1 MLALLTG
8 VWLQPCRCPRRLLSR
23 STISVRQ
30 VHVCMKGSWLRGKE
44 KTSRTYEEQAS
55 GMHLQPSL
63 NAKTV
68 TDCLQC
74 CRMVSLAWYPR
85 SESIHEYS
93 PPTGCCMCQASAS
106 MIAARSLFVRKTAK
120 LLCGERWS
128 SNRIAVDGAT
138 AAKSLSEMPT
148 PRGALPFLGHH
159 LLLREHREKIS
170 QLYYDL
176 SKQFG
181 PIFKLKLPAG
191 MSGCAIITVPYE
203 HCL

>member
-1 MLALLTG
+1 
-8 VWLQPCRCPRRLLSR
+8 
-23 STISVRQ
+23 
-30 VHVCMKGSWLRGKE
+30 
-44 KTSRTYEEQAS
+44 
-55 GMHLQPSL
+55 
-63 NAKTV
+63 
-68 TDCLQC
+68 
-74 CRMVSLAWYPR
+74 
-85 SESIHEYS
+85 
-93 PPTGCCMCQASAS
+93 